1 MLPCM
6 AGSSHAF
13 QAPRGTRDF
22 HPDEMAVRLHIEQAW
37 RTASIN
43 HGFDEIEGPTFEH
56 LELYTSKSGPGIVSE
71 LFSFRRSG
79 GETDFALR
87 PEFTP
92 TLARMAAALGR
103 GLPVPTRWFSMPMH
117 YRAERP
123 QRGRLREFRQW
134 NIDVI
139 GIDGPDGDAETIA
152 VALAALQALGLDASG
167 IRVKISHRAVVSRLL
182 TDLGVSSEHMADA
195 QDLLDKR
202 DRIKADAFS
211 EKAAALGLTPQ
222 AIERFAAMGT
232 EAIPASTD
240 PSTLAEQFDVPSDAM
255 AELAELRHELE
266 LRGVLDFC
274 EWDFSIV
281 RGLAY
286 YTGTVWEIHEAS
298 GSERA
303 IAGGGRYDTLI
314 ESYGGPS
321 VSACGFGMGDVVLE
335 LVLRDRQ
342 LISDASALMPRPDA
356 FVISI
361 GGDDTN
367 HAVVPLLARLRGA
380 GLHARTSSK
389 TTSNLGKLLKD
400 AGKCNAKHAVILG
413 DELADGNVV
422 VKDFDAGEQTTVSVD
437 DLLGHLTGSADS

>member
-1 MLPCM
+1 M

-22 HPDEMAVRLHIEQAW
+22 HPADMAVRLHIERAW

-139 GIDGPDGDAETIA
+139 GIDGADGDAETIT
-152 VALAALQALGLDASG
+152 VALSALRTLGLDASS
-167 IRVKISHRAVVSRLL
+167 IRVKISHRAVVGRLL
-182 TDLGVSSEHMADA
+182 ADLGVPAERMAEA

-202 DRIKADAFS
+202 DRIEAATFT
-211 EKAAALGLTPQ
+211 EKTTALGLDQT
-222 AIERFAAMGT
+222 AIERFAALGA
-232 EAIPASTD
+232 EPVPASTD
-240 PSTLAEQFDVPSDAM
+240 PTTLAEQLNVPAEAM
-255 AELAELRHELE
+255 TELTELRAELER
-266 LRGVLDFC
+266 RGVLEFC

-298 GSERA
+298 GGERA

-314 ESYGGPS
+314 EGYGGPS
-321 VSACGFGMGDVVLE
+321 LSACGFGMGDVVLE
-335 LVLRDRQ
+335 LVLRDHG
-342 LISDASALMPRPDA
+342 LITEAAELMPRPDA
-356 FVISI
+356 FIVSI

-367 HAVVPLLARLRGA
+367 HMVVPLLTRLRDA
-380 GLHARTSSK
+380 GLHARTSAK

-400 AGKCNAKHAVILG
+400 AGKCNARHAVILG
-413 DELADGNVV
+413 GELSDGNVV
-422 VKDFDAGEQTTVSVD
+422 VKHFDAGEQATVAID
-437 DLLGHLTGSADS
+437 DLIAHLTGSDRA

>member
-1 MLPCM
+1 M
-6 AGSSHAF
+6 AGSTHAF

-22 HPDEMAVRLHIEQAW
+22 HPADMAVRLHIEQAW
-37 RTASIN
+37 RTAAIN

-139 GIDGPDGDAETIA
+139 GVDGPDGDAETIT
-152 VALAALQALGLDASG
+152 VALSALRALGLDASN
-167 IRVKISHRAVVSRLL
+167 IRVKISHRAVVGRLL
-182 TDLGVSSEHMADA
+182 QDLGVPEERMAEA

-202 DRIKADAFS
+202 DRIESAAFADKAG
-211 EKAAALGLTPQ
+211 ALGLGAD
-222 AIERFAAMGT
+222 AIERFAALGAEPVAAT
-232 EAIPASTD
+232 TD
-240 PSTLAEQFDVPSDAM
+240 PSTLAAQLDVPADAM
-255 AELAELRHELE
+255 AELTALRSELE
-266 LRGVLDFC
+266 QRGVLEFC

-314 ESYGGPS
+314 ESYGGPALA
-321 VSACGFGMGDVVLE
+321 ACGFGMGDVVLE
-335 LVLRDRQ
+335 LVLRDRG
-342 LISDASALMPRPDA
+342 LIADATELLPQPDA
-356 FVISI
+356 FIVSI
-361 GGDDTN
+361 GGEATR
-367 HAVVPLLARLRGA
+367 AMVVPLLTRLREA
-380 GLHARTSSK
+380 GLHARTSAKS
-389 TTSNLGKLLKD
+389 TSNLGKLLKD
-400 AGKCNAKHAVILG
+400 AGKCNARHAVILG
-413 DELADGNVV
+413 EELAEGHVV
-422 VKDFDAGEQTTVSVD
+422 VKDFDAGEQTTVAVD
-437 DLLGHLTGSADS
+437 DLITHLTGAPSA

>member
-1 MLPCM
+1 
-6 AGSSHAF
+6 
-13 QAPRGTRDF
+13 
-22 HPDEMAVRLHIEQAW
+22 
-37 RTASIN
+37 
-43 HGFDEIEGPTFEH
+43 
-56 LELYTSKSGPGIVSE
+56 
-71 LFSFRRSG
+71 
-79 GETDFALR
+79 
-87 PEFTP
+87 
-92 TLARMAAALGR
+92 MAAALGR

-139 GIDGPDGDAETIA
+139 GIDGPNGDAETIA

-167 IRVKISHRAVVSRLL
+167 IRVKISHRAVVGRLL
-182 TDLGVSSEHMADA
+182 NDLGVPEERMAEA

-202 DRIKADAFS
+202 DRIEADAFS
-211 EKAAALGLTPQ
+211 KKAAALGLTPQ
-222 AIERFAAMGT
+222 AIERFADMGT

-335 LVLRDRQ
+335 LVLRDRE

-422 VKDFDAGEQTTVSVD
+422 VKDFDAGEQTTVPVD

>member
-1 MLPCM
+1 M
-6 AGSSHAF
+6 AGSTNAF

-22 HPDEMAVRLHIEQAW
+22 HPADMAVRLHIEQAW
-37 RTASIN
+37 RTAAIN

-139 GIDGPDGDAETIA
+139 GIDGAGGDAETIT
-152 VALAALQALGLDASG
+152 VALAALRNLGLDASS
-167 IRVKISHRAVVSRLL
+167 IRVKISHRAVVGRLL
-182 TDLGVSSEHMADA
+182 TDLGVPQERMAEA

-202 DRIKADAFS
+202 DRIEPAAFA
-211 EKAAALGLTPQ
+211 EKAGALGLGDD
-222 AIERFAAMGT
+222 AIERFAALGAEPVAAT
-232 EAIPASTD
+232 TD
-240 PSTLAEQFDVPSDAM
+240 PSTLAAQLDVPADAM
-255 AELAELRHELE
+255 SELTALRAELEH
-266 LRGVLDFC
+266 RGVLEFC

-335 LVLRDRQ
+335 LVLRDRG
-342 LISDASALMPRPDA
+342 LITDSAELMPRPDV
-356 FVISI
+356 FIVSI

-367 HAVVPLLARLRGA
+367 HAVVPLLTTLREA
-380 GLHARTSSK
+380 GLHARTTSK

-400 AGKCNAKHAVILG
+400 AGKCNARCAVILG

-422 VKDFDAGEQTTVSVD
+422 VKDFDAGEQTTVAMVD
-437 DLLGHLTGSADS
+437 LVSHLTGHSDS

>member
-1 MLPCM
+1 M

-22 HPDEMAVRLHIEQAW
+22 PPAEMAVRLHIERAW

-139 GIDGPDGDAETIA
+139 GIDGANGDAETIA
-152 VALAALQALGLDASG
+152 VALSALRALGLDASS
-167 IRVKISHRAVVSRLL
+167 IRVKISHRTVVGRLL
-182 TDLGVSSEHMADA
+182 TDLGVAEQRMAEA

-202 DRIKADAFS
+202 DRIEAAAFT
-211 EKAAALGLTPQ
+211 EKATGLGLDQ
-222 AIERFAAMGT
+222 DAIERFAAMGT
-232 EAIPASTD
+232 KPIPASTE
-240 PSTLAEQFDVPSDAM
+240 PSILADQFDVPAEVM
-255 AELAELRHELE
+255 AELTELRRELE
-266 LRGVLDFC
+266 QRGVLDFC

-335 LVLRDRQ
+335 LVLRDRG
-342 LISDASALMPRPDA
+342 LISEAETLMPRPDA
-356 FVISI
+356 FVVSI
-361 GGDDTN
+361 GGDDTH
-367 HAVVPLLARLRGA
+367 HAVVPLLTRLREA
-380 GLHARTSSK
+380 GLHARTTSK
-389 TTSNLGKLLKD
+389 STSNLGKLLKD
-400 AGKCNAKHAVILG
+400 AGKCNARYAVILG

-422 VKDFDAGEQTTVSVD
+422 VKDFDAGQQATVPLD
-437 DLLGHLTGSADS
+437 DLVAHLADSGRQ